1 MAFGK
6 ETLALLNGLTD
17 VVREVPE
24 TALESLCKNLEGLSA
39 NASVEECVGT
49 AQVVGSPKSR
59 ELVTAF
65 LTQWCKC
72 SPNISPQTLAWA
84 LRAAGHVDDLH
95 RRSQSR
101 ELVWTGPSS
110 ESSSFRRTDQALLE
124 LIDGARQE
132 LIVVT
137 FAAYKIPHI
146 AESLLR
152 AAKRNVVISIVLESK
167 DMSAGQMAFS
177 ELKAWGTE
185 LTSASN
191 IYIWPV
197 DARPKSDTGQHGVL
211 HVKCA
216 VADDRAAFISSANL
230 TEHAL
235 NLNMELGVLIRGG
248 AIPRE
253 LQTHLRSL
261 IETNVLREAY
271 RGTG

>member
-1 MAFGK
+1 MAPGK

-17 VVREVPE
+17 LVREVPL
-24 TALESLCKNLEGLSA
+24 TALASLCQSLEALSPD
-39 NASVEECVGT
+39 ASIEECVGT
-49 AQVVGSPKSR
+49 AEVVGSPKSR
-59 ELVTAF
+59 ELVTSF
-65 LTQWCKC
+65 LNAWCKN
-72 SPNISPQTLAWA
+72 SPNVSPMNLSWA
-84 LRAAGHVDDLH
+84 IRAAGHIDDSY
-95 RRSQSR
+95 RKSQSC
-101 ELVWTGPSS
+101 ELVWTGPGA
-110 ESSSFRRTDQALLE
+110 ESSAFRRTDQALLE
-124 LIDGARQE
+124 LIDGACRE

-152 AAKRNVVISIVLESK
+152 AAERNVVISIVLESK

-177 ELKAWGTE
+177 ELKAWGRK

-197 DARPKSDTGQHGVL
+197 EQRPRTDTGQHGVL

-216 VADDRAAFISSANL
+216 VADEKAAFISSANL

-248 AIPRE
+248 AIPRD
-253 LQTHLRSL
+253 LHAHLRGL
-261 IETNVLREAY
+261 IESNVLRKAE
-271 RGTG
+271 R

>member
-1 MAFGK
+1 MTSGK
-6 ETLALLNGLTD
+6 ETLALLSGLAD
-17 VVREVPE
+17 LVREVPAA
-24 TALESLCKNLEGLSA
+24 TLESLCESLEMLSTD
-39 NASVEECVGT
+39 ASAEDCVRA
-49 AQVVGSPKSR
+49 AQAVATPEGRELAKAFLDHWCKSSDEISPKS
-59 ELVTAF
+59 
-65 LTQWCKC
+65 
-72 SPNISPQTLAWA
+72 LAWA
-84 LRAAGHVDDLH
+84 IRATGHVDDSY
-95 RRSQSR
+95 RRNQSC
-101 ELVWTGPSS
+101 ELVWTGPGA
-110 ESSSFRRTDQALLE
+110 ESSAFRRTDQALLE
-124 LIDGARQE
+124 LIEGARHE

-146 AESLLR
+146 AEALLR
-152 AAKRNVVISIVLESK
+152 AAKRNVAISIILESK

-177 ELKAWGTE
+177 ELKAWGRE

-197 DARPKSDTGQHGVL
+197 ENRPKSETGQHGVL

-216 VADDRAAFISSANL
+216 VADGNVAFISSANL

-261 IETNVLREAY
+261 SESNLLRKAK
-271 RGTG
+271 R

>member
-1 MAFGK
+1 MASGK
-6 ETLALLNGLTD
+6 EILALLNGLAD
-17 VVREVPE
+17 LVREVPV
-24 TALESLCKNLEGLSA
+24 TALEALCQSLEALSA
-39 NASVEECVGT
+39 EASVEECVGT

-59 ELVTAF
+59 ELVTTF
-65 LTQWCKC
+65 LDEWCKNFANV
-72 SPNISPQTLAWA
+72 SPMSLSWA
-84 LRAAGHVDDLH
+84 IRAASHIDDSY
-95 RRSQSR
+95 RRSQSC
-101 ELVWTGPSS
+101 ELVWTGPGA
-110 ESSSFRRTDQALLE
+110 ESSAFRRTDQALLE
-124 LIDGARQE
+124 LIDGACQE

-152 AAKRNVVISIVLESK
+152 AAKRNVTISIVLESK

-177 ELKAWGTE
+177 ELKAWGAE

-197 DARPKSDTGQHGVL
+197 EQRPKSDKGQHGVL

-216 VADDRAAFISSANL
+216 VADDNVAFISSANL

-235 NLNMELGVLIRGG
+235 NLNMELGVLVRGG

-253 LQTHLRSL
+253 LHTHLRGL
-261 IETNVLREAY
+261 IDGNVLRKTE
-271 RGTG
+271 R